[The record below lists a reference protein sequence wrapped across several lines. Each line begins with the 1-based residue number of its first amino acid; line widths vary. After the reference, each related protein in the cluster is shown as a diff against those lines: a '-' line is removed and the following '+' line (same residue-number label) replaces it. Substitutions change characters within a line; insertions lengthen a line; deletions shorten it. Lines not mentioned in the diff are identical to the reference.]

1 MEVNSTR
8 GNALVLMWSIKP
20 MSTFWEDLKG
30 RGPECHFCAALE
42 LLSKRLGSLDWAD
55 LVCLSL
61 VEGNSSCE
69 LKLLSCN

>member
-30 RGPECHFCAALE
+30 PRTRMS
-42 LLSKRLGSLDWAD
+42 LL
-55 LVCLSL
+55 C
-61 VEGNSSCE
+61 SSGT
-69 LKLLSCN
+69 SV